1 MSTSVAV
8 DGADRRSV
16 PFGETRLCRGRLED
30 AESQRQPCA
39 CARAAL
45 HQQRGWQCILTPWR
59 WRRERERARAAHRA
73 RAARRARAEPAEP
86 DKAPEA
92 PKALGDS
99 IYGETST
106 FFTTPKLNQGVPA
119 DPRFIKVLSAIEIAI
134 GVVLFAFIVFGV
146 MYQVLGRYF
155 PSVSWVGA
163 GELALMSMVA
173 MTFITTGYLVGRNG
187 HIVLEIFDELLAGTK
202 LFVALRVISA
212 VIMAATSLALAY
224 EAFVKIETEWGRLSA
239 AMHLPLGVLYIF
251 ALIGF
256 LSAAIHSVF
265 KIPYA
270 NRPEH
275 KLDIGEMEG

>member
-1 MSTSVAV
+1 VS
-8 DGADRRSV
+8 GNG
-16 PFGETRLCRGRLED
+16 PE
-30 AESQRQPCA
+30 QP
-39 CARAAL
+39 
-45 HQQRGWQCILTPWR
+45 P
-59 WRRERERARAAHRA
+59 
-73 RAARRARAEPAEP
+73 EPAEP
-86 DKAPEA
+86 EKPAQPDR
-92 PKALGDS
+92 ALGDS
-99 IYGETST
+99 IYGDTST
-106 FFTTPKLNQGVPA
+106 FYTAPQLNKGVPD
-119 DPRFIKVLSAIEIAI
+119 DPKFIKVLSAIEISI
-134 GVVLFAFIVFGV
+134 GVVLFAFIVIGV

-212 VIMAATSLALAY
+212 IIMALTSLALAY

-239 AMHLPLGVLYIF
+239 AMHLPIGMLYIF

-256 LSAAIHSVF
+256 LSAAVHSAF

>member
-1 MSTSVAV
+1 VSGNGPEQPNEPEPP
-8 DGADRRSV
+8 DK
-16 PFGETRLCRGRLED
+16 PET
-30 AESQRQPCA
+30 P
-39 CARAAL
+39 AA
-45 HQQRGWQCILTPWR
+45 
-59 WRRERERARAAHRA
+59 
-73 RAARRARAEPAEP
+73 AEP
-86 DKAPEA
+86 

-119 DPRFIKVLSAIEIAI
+119 DPRFIKVLSSIEIAI
-134 GVVLFAFIVFGV
+134 GVGLFALIVFGV

-155 PSVSWVGA
+155 PDVNWTGA

-212 VIMAATSLALAY
+212 IIMAVTSLALAY

-239 AMHLPLGVLYIF
+239 AMHLPIGMLYIF

-256 LSAAIHSVF
+256 LSAAVHSTF

-270 NRPEH
+270 HRPEH

>member
-1 MSTSVAV
+1 MT
-8 DGADRRSV
+8 DK
-16 PFGETRLCRGRLED
+16 
-30 AESQRQPCA
+30 ESGGGPEKDPGQ
-39 CARAAL
+39 
-45 HQQRGWQCILTPWR
+45 
-59 WRRERERARAAHRA
+59 
-73 RAARRARAEPAEP
+73 EP
-86 DKAPEA
+86 DVEPGAQPESPA
-92 PKALGDS
+92 ASAHEPGLADS
-99 IYGETST
+99 IYGHTNT
-106 FFTTPKLNQGVPA
+106 FYTAPKLNQGVPP
-119 DPRFIKVLSAIEIAI
+119 DPRFIRVLSAIEIAI

-155 PSVSWVGA
+155 PDVNWTGA

-224 EAFVKIETEWGRLSA
+224 EAFVKIDTEWGRLSA
-239 AMHLPLGVLYIF
+239 AMHLPLGLLYIF
-251 ALIGF
+251 ALVGF
-256 LSAAIHSVF
+256 LSAAIHSIF

-270 NRPEH
+270 HRPEH